1 MYMCVTELF
10 CCTPKTNIF
19 VQPYFNFKNRIMKT
33 SNWIFPGQL
42 QECSRFNT
50 AYLFSIYHYKNKK
63 MPCIWISRLV
73 SKVLFKSCVCV
84 SCSVVSNSLQPHG
97 LYVNIYMNSPGKS
110 TGMGCHFLLQ
120 GSSWLRNQTWV
131 FCIEGRFFTIWVTRE
146 ARWLLN
152 LKGILKIWF

>member
-1 MYMCVTELF
+1 M
-10 CCTPKTNIF
+10 
-19 VQPYFNFKNRIMKT
+19 FNHT
-33 SNWIFPGQL
+33 SILKKESWKLVIEYFPGQL

-50 AYLFSIYHYKNKK
+50 AYVFSIYHYKNKK
-63 MPCIWISRLV
+63 MQCIWISRLMR
-73 SKVLFKSCVCV
+73 KVLFKSCVCV
-84 SCSVVSNSLQPHG
+84 SRSVVSNSLQPHG

-131 FCIEGRFFTIWVTRE
+131 FCIAGRFFTIWVTRG

>member
-1 MYMCVTELF
+1 MFNHTSILKTESWKLVIEYF
-10 CCTPKTNIF
+10 QGNSKNVPGLILHICSVFIIIKT
-19 VQPYFNFKNRIMKT
+19 
-33 SNWIFPGQL
+33 
-42 QECSRFNT
+42 
-50 AYLFSIYHYKNKK
+50 KK